1 MKTLPHLK
9 YQIMYYFHK
18 QGVDMTN
25 IGTVENQI
33 ENYLVKL
40 RDTVATLNIRIEELQ
55 TTLSQIRG
63 KISQLKMDDQIHI
76 ANKNDY
82 TNLI

>member
-1 MKTLPHLK
+1 
-9 YQIMYYFHK
+9 
-18 QGVDMTN
+18 MTN
-25 IGTVENQI
+25 IGTTENQI

-63 KISQLKMDDQIHI
+63 KISQFKMEDQIHI
-76 ANKNDY
+76 ANKNA
-82 TNLI
+82 

>member
-1 MKTLPHLK
+1 
-9 YQIMYYFHK
+9 
-18 QGVDMTN
+18 MTN

-55 TTLSQIRG
+55 TTLYQIRC
-63 KISQLKMDDQIHI
+63 KMSQLKIEDQIHI
-76 ANKNDY
+76 ANKNEH